1 MELTTALKTGDTAQR
16 ELRHGMALS
25 MLLHLLVLLACVF
38 AFRQQLT
45 SAFVAAGE
53 GEGGGGG
60 GAIEVGVISASQL
73 GFAKPRPISHVGE
86 TDDTTN
92 NTVVET
98 KAPTPPPDA
107 EVIPRTD
114 RKTPEKKPIK
124 ASEKVTER
132 PTANQNEQVFS
143 KKPLTGRST
152 NTNVEVGRSYGSPTP
167 ILNGG
172 VGLGSSSAAAG
183 ASGVP
188 GGSEYGR
195 RIQMILSRNYN
206 PPQVS
211 QASQTHYV
219 IIQLRI
225 SRDGQIRSLAGGRVP
240 SQYIR
245 QTSQFDLV
253 NRAAERAILASNP
266 LPPFPP
272 GFLASTQDAVAEIW
286 FRFPKLSHRSWDEKS
301 FLRLPSDSSPC
312 SPCSPCSPFCLCQAT
327 AVSTAS
333 ADACR

>member
-25 MLLHLLVLLACVF
+25 MLLHLFVLLACVF
-38 AFRQQLT
+38 VFRQQLT

-53 GEGGGGG
+53 GEGGGTG
-60 GAIEVGVISASQL
+60 GAIEVGVIAASQL
-73 GFAKPRPISHVGE
+73 GFAKPQPISHVGE
-86 TDDTTN
+86 TDDATN

-98 KAPTPPPDA
+98 KRPIPPPDA
-107 EVIPRTD
+107 EVLPRTD
-114 RKTPEKKPIK
+114 RKTPEKKPVK
-124 ASEKVTER
+124 ASEKQIVTER
-132 PTANQNEQVFS
+132 PTPNQNEQIYS
-143 KKPLTGRST
+143 KKPLAGRST
-152 NTNVEVGRSYGSPTP
+152 NTNVDVGRSYGSPTP

-172 VGLGSSSAAAG
+172 VGLGSSSVAAG

-206 PPQVS
+206 PPQIA

-225 SRDGQIRSLAGGRVP
+225 SRDGQILSLAGGRVA
-240 SQYIR
+240 SHYIR
-245 QTSQFDLV
+245 QVSQFDLV
-253 NRAAERAILASNP
+253 NRAAERAVLASNP

-272 GFLASTQDAVAEIW
+272 GFLANAQEAVAEIW
-286 FRFPKLSHRSWDEKS
+286 FRYPK
-301 FLRLPSDSSPC
+301 
-312 SPCSPCSPFCLCQAT
+312 
-327 AVSTAS
+327 
-333 ADACR
+333 

>member
-1 MELTTALKTGDTAQR
+1 MELTTALKTDDTAQR

-25 MLLHLLVLLACVF
+25 MVLHLLVLFACVF
-38 AFRQQLT
+38 VFRQQLT

-53 GEGGGGG
+53 GEGGGAGS
-60 GAIEVGVISASQL
+60 AIEVGVIAASQL
-73 GFAKPRPISHVGE
+73 GFTKPRPISHVGE
-86 TDDTTN
+86 ADETTN

-98 KAPTPPPDA
+98 KRPTPPPDA
-107 EVIPRTD
+107 DVLPRTD

-124 ASEKVTER
+124 ANATER
-132 PTANQNEQVFS
+132 PTANQSEQIYS

-167 ILNGG
+167 VLNGG
-172 VGLGSSSAAAG
+172 VGVGSSSAAAG

-206 PPQVS
+206 PPQIP

-225 SRDGQIRSLAGGRVP
+225 SRDGQILSLAGGRVA
-240 SQYIR
+240 SHYIR

-266 LPPFPP
+266 LPPFPA
-272 GFLASTQDAVAEIW
+272 GFLASAQEAVAEIW
-286 FRFPKLSHRSWDEKS
+286 FRYPK
-301 FLRLPSDSSPC
+301 
-312 SPCSPCSPFCLCQAT
+312 
-327 AVSTAS
+327 
-333 ADACR
+333 